1 MALSYVSVDGD
12 IRATVR
18 ERLSAGSAGT
28 TCTGAAV
35 IGKKSAS
42 SPNNAAARSTE
53 ILAEACSI
61 LPATSRVAFSQASVI
76 GLAGILSKRL
86 QSKPEGVACANWL
99 SVWLASPPWSP
110 QPLLHRRESTSGLM
124 VLRPSSRGLDIR
136 TTLRGGDTTTI
147 LGRGLDTTTTL
158 GRGLEFTT
166 TLGRGVEAVNILGIR
181 TPTRTADAAGPP
193 SAVREAW

>member
-1 MALSYVSVDGD
+1 MRKLAFGLVG
-12 IRATVR
+12 I
-18 ERLSAGSAGT
+18 
-28 TCTGAAV
+28 AAV
-35 IGKKSAS
+35 VAATPAAS
-42 SPNNAAARSTE
+42 
-53 ILAEACSI
+53 
-61 LPATSRVAFSQASVI
+61 Q
-76 GLAGILSKRL
+76 
-86 QSKPEGVACANWL
+86 GVY
-99 SVWLASPPWSP
+99 
-110 QPLLHRRESTSGLM
+110 
-124 VLRPSSRGLDIR
+124 PSSRGLDIR